1 MTISNRSITNQGY
14 RSIQMIYL
22 NEISD
27 LDFECCYE
35 YKYHGSVL
43 HNVILLFLSAIRKRR
58 MLQQLHSLSFLH
70 LGSDIEYLKF

>member
-43 HNVILLFLSAIRKRR
+43 HNVKCLLLSDMYRRR

-70 LGSDIEYLKF
+70 LGSDIECLKF